1 MKIVFEIDELL
12 INYVVFGP
20 SLRDRQ
26 IGLGFEF
33 TLHIDLIFRLKE
45 WMRNMK
51 ASYNLKGLLLF
62 GRLEMYYVKR

>member
-45 WMRNMK
+45 
-51 ASYNLKGLLLF
+51 
-62 GRLEMYYVKR
+62 